1 MFVLRAW
8 IRNNAPVFYD
18 CCYSISFWKNF
29 ESYYLSLTKQ
39 QTHLNLKDRL
49 IGLLTPELPLHNYLL
64 LIGKFITHSGFPKET
79 FELKFRLCF
88 QFSFSRS
95 LVQQMAVKSSTR
107 RMHEVQCPSVQ
118 LHIRHMAFQF
128 VMSAEEAKFLRLW
141 VRTKT
146 VSITRS
152 NHTWQKMHTLS
163 AVDLHEKAPSAFGRI
178 GPQTLW
184 DKWW

>member
-1 MFVLRAW
+1 MQAW
-8 IRNNAPVFYD
+8 IRNNAPFFYD
-18 CCYSISFWKNF
+18 CFYSNSFWKDF

-49 IGLLTPELPLHNYLL
+49 IGLLTPELLLHNYLL

-79 FELKFRLCF
+79 PELKFRLCF

-95 LVQQMAVKSSTR
+95 LVQQMTVKSSTR
-107 RMHEVQCPSVQ
+107 RMHEVQCPCVQ

-146 VSITRS
+146 VY
-152 NHTWQKMHTLS
+152 NTLKS
-163 AVDLHEKAPSAFGRI
+163 PDKRCTHCLRWTCTKRRRAPSKESVRK
-178 GPQTLW
+178 LYERLD